1 MSEIDRLGRRIGAVV
16 LLLTAFWAL
25 PASAEV
31 AKAEPGAAAVVE
43 SATTANEG
51 LAALSDS
58 DAIALAQKRKRK
70 PSASVVRPQPARLAA
85 VAQPGWNCTGSWC
98 GRPFLLIIGIS
109 Y

>member
-1 MSEIDRLGRRIGAVV
+1 MSEIDRLGRRIGAVA
-16 LLLTAFWAL
+16 LLLTTFWAL

-31 AKAEPGAAAVVE
+31 AKAESGAAVVAE
-43 SATTANEG
+43 STPKEG
-51 LAALSDS
+51 LAALADT
-58 DAIALAQKRKRK
+58 DAMALAQKRKRK